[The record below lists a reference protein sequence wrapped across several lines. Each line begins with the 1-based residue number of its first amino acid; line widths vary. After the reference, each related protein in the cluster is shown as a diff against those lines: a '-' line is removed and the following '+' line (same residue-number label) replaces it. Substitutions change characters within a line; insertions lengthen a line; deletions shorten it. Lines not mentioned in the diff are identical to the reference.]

1 MQSLS
6 ENGSPLRIDA
16 VLTGLSSEY
25 ARRLGD
31 LLRGVLNGILTRT
44 MSFPSASSGRPLMV
58 LAAAQL
64 RCAELD
70 RTHFQHLRAAAAM
83 PLVCKPARPAQIPD
97 VVHAKPPAQRHATP
111 APCFGAAE
119 RALHAAAF
127 FEPWMRHVPT

>member
-44 MSFPSASSGRPLMV
+44 MSFPLSEQRTAVDGARGRPIEVRRIGSDALPASARRGRN
-58 LAAAQL
+58 AACLQA
-64 RCAELD
+64 C
-70 RTHFQHLRAAAAM
+70 
-83 PLVCKPARPAQIPD
+83 
-97 VVHAKPPAQRHATP
+97 PPSANP
-111 APCFGAAE
+111 
-119 RALHAAAF
+119 
-127 FEPWMRHVPT
+127 